1 MESSVAISEED
12 ASRWTM
18 KGDKDG
24 FSPCKSPVTDSNESR
39 RAGKEATFLK
49 AISKN

>member
-12 ASRWTM
+12 ASRWTT
-18 KGDKDG
+18 KGDQG
-24 FSPCKSPVTDSNESR
+24 WILSIGNLLFSNKSG